1 VRAPLAGALAALLAL
16 PAEEPIDG
24 RKDAP
29 PGESAG
35 KATESPND
43 SAPESPNDS
52 APESPSDPA
61 PEKPVKKPN
70 RLAKEKSPYLLQHA
84 HNPVDWYPWGDEAF
98 EKARREGKPIFLS
111 IGYSTC
117 HWCHVMERE
126 SFEDEEIA
134 AFLNEHFISIK
145 VDREERPDVDSVYM
159 SFVQAATG
167 GGGWPLTAFLTPEK
181 KPFFGATYFPPR
193 DDPRRGPGFLT
204 ILQRIQAL
212 WRDDRKRLLESADQ
226 VQEALRGHAEARAA
240 AGTGARLDPGILDRA
255 AAAFASMYDPT
266 HGGFGHA
273 PKFPRTTVLDF
284 LMRWGAGK
292 GAKDTAAAGRA
303 RQMVTGT
310 LDAMLR
316 GGIRDHLAGGFHRY
330 STDARWLVPHFEK
343 MLYDQALIART
354 LADAWR
360 FTGEERYREGARDT
374 MDYVLGRMSGPEGEL
389 YSAEDADTEGVEG
402 KTYTWELEEVI
413 EILGKERGE
422 RFAAFYGVTA
432 GGNFEEGGEGASIL
446 HVAGEGSAAE
456 FAEDRAKL
464 LGARDRRPQPLRDD
478 KVLVEWNGLGMSALA
493 HVHQITGDA
502 RYLDAARRVAVF
514 IRDRMTRDG
523 KLHRRFRQGELA
535 IEAFLEDHAFLI
547 EGLLDLHEASFEP
560 RWLEEAVR
568 LGKDMLRL
576 FRDERDGAF
585 FSSGAHHEALPVRE
599 KEFYDGAVPSGNS
612 VAFLGLLRLAEITQD
627 PAFRKA
633 ADSME
638 DVAAAVIGR
647 SSESH
652 PYLLCG
658 AWFRLAGPKE
668 VIIAGAPDDPFT
680 RAMKEGTHRLF
691 APAKVVAWAASAED
705 AAKLAKLVPLI
716 EGKGPIEGKPAGF
729 VCRNGVCAL
738 PARDIETFR
747 RQLTEP

>member
-1 VRAPLAGALAALLAL
+1 VRAAPRPSLLAALAAALLAL
-16 PAEEPIDG
+16 PAGGREDDG
-24 RKDAP
+24 KDGVPAA
-29 PGESAG
+29 EAG
-35 KATESPND
+35 KA
-43 SAPESPNDS
+43 A
-52 APESPSDPA
+52 A

-84 HNPVDWYPWGDEAF
+84 HNPVDWYPWGEEAF
-98 EKARREGKPIFLS
+98 EKARREGKPVFLS

-126 SFEDEEIA
+126 SFEDGEIA
-134 AFLNEHFISIK
+134 AFLNEHFVSIK

-159 SFVQAATG
+159 GFVQASTG

-181 KPFFGATYFPPR
+181 KPFFGGTYFPPR
-193 DDPRRGPGFLT
+193 DDPRRGTGFLT
-204 ILQRIQAL
+204 ILERIREL
-212 WRDDRKRLLESADQ
+212 WRDDRGRLEKSADQ
-226 VQEALRGHAEARAA
+226 IQEALRGHVESRGAA
-240 AGTGARLDPGILDRA
+240 AKDGARLDAGALDRA
-255 AAAFASMYDPT
+255 YGAFASVYDPT

-284 LMRWGAGK
+284 LMRWASSR
-292 GAKDTAAAGRA
+292 GAKDPAAAGRV
-303 RQMVTGT
+303 RQMVQGT

-360 FTGEERYREGARDT
+360 FTGEERYREGARET
-374 MDYVLGRMSGPEGEL
+374 MDYVLGRMAGPDGEL

-402 KTYTWELEEVI
+402 KTYTWTLKEVVDL
-413 EILGKERGE
+413 LGKERGE
-422 RFAAFYGVTA
+422 PFAALYGVTEA
-432 GGNFEEGGEGASIL
+432 GNFEEGGEGACIL
-446 HVAGEGSAAE
+446 HIAGQGSAAD
-456 FAEDRAKL
+456 FAGDRAKL
-464 LGARDRRPQPLRDD
+464 LAARDRRPQPLRDD

-493 HVHQITGDA
+493 HVHQITGDV

-514 IRDRMTRDG
+514 IGDRMTRDG
-523 KLHRRFRQGELA
+523 KLHRRFRQGEL
-535 IEAFLEDHAFLI
+535 IVEAFLEDHAFLI
-547 EGLLDLHEASFEP
+547 EGLLDLHEASFES
-560 RWLEEAVR
+560 RWLEEAAR
-568 LGKDMLRL
+568 LGREMLRL

-627 PAFRKA
+627 PAFLKA

-638 DVAAAVIGR
+638 GTAAAVLEG
-647 SSESH
+647 SSEAH

-680 RAMKEGTHRLF
+680 RGMKDAAHRLF
-691 APAKVVAWAASAED
+691 APAKVTAWTASAED
-705 AAKLAKLVPLI
+705 ASRLAKLIPLI
-716 EGKGPIEGKPAGF
+716 EGKGPIGGKPAGF

-747 RQLTEP
+747 RQLTE